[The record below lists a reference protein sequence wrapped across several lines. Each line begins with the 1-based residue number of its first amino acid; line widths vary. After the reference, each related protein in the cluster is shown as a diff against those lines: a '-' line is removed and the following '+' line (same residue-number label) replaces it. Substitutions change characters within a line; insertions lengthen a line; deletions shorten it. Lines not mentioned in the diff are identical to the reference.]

1 MIFTNEQIHTAK
13 LPSLDE
19 VEFEKLD
26 PAHRRMSLMQSGF
39 LSLGLCIAYFI
50 GSAFESML
58 FQTFYL
64 SIFLTTWVLFSVMNL
79 TLSYYGHEK
88 AGFALRERDVLY
100 KSGIFFQE
108 VQAVPFTRIQHCE
121 LSQGPLERYFGLSSV
136 SVFTAGGSSSD
147 LEIEGLSREKAI
159 LLKNYI
165 LRNAAIDE
173 EE

>member
-1 MIFTNEQIHTAK
+1 MIFTNEQIHTAA

-26 PAHRRMSLMQSGF
+26 PAHRRMSLMQSGLF
-39 LSLGLCIAYFI
+39 SVALIIAYFV
-50 GSAFESML
+50 GSAFESVL
-58 FQTFYL
+58 LQTLYL
-64 SIFLTTWVLFSVMNL
+64 GIFLSTWILFSVSNL
-79 TLSYYGHEK
+79 MLSYYSHEK
-88 AGFALRERDVLY
+88 AGYALRERDVLC

-108 VQAVPFTRIQHCE
+108 VQAVPFSRIQHCE
-121 LSQGPLERYFGLSSV
+121 LSQGPLERYFRLSSV

-147 LEIEGLSREKAI
+147 MEIQGLSREKAI